1 MVWSHLLIFCMVGT
15 IVSWMVIYGIIH
27 SKLNNFLTP
36 AAEPHHTHSKRTS
49 RAGGIGI
56 IIGFIAVYILFNVL
70 FQFVGEK
77 EYPYEVI
84 FWGALAIF
92 TLGLVDDIRSVPA
105 RYKFL
110 FQIIIAIITHEYGF
124 RIDHIDIPFLE
135 LKLDLSGISI
145 ILTVLWFV
153 SIMNLINL
161 IDGLDGLAG
170 GVGLMLMIL
179 LVILGMEKGISA
191 SIYLS
196 IGMAGAIFGF
206 LIHNFPPAKVYMG
219 DSGAYTIGYVIA
231 ALSLMNFQKGAVIA
245 ALIGPMIALSL
256 PIIDVLFAI
265 MRRFMQGLPIFRPDK
280 GHIHHQLIRSG
291 FSHKNTVLILYG
303 ISLLALTGGV
313 LVFSNQGRY
322 FPLFLGFIMVAV
334 IFVARISQNNPFQ
347 IKSIIFDSLESRN
360 KIQNSVRLSRW
371 FIEEADKCENGEALW
386 NDYQFLLR
394 KLGFAEV
401 ILQLGGVKKIF
412 KGRDLEKSALLES
425 LFFHFDSEN
434 KEDAIQF
441 YAGKADMTE
450 RKFLLLSEIAF
461 ETWVLALKRW
471 KSKNSMSFKFDAH

>member
-15 IVSWMVIYGIIH
+15 IVSWTVIYGIIH
-27 SKLNNFLTP
+27 SKLNNCLTP
-36 AAEPHHTHSKRTS
+36 AAEPHHTHSQRTS
-49 RAGGIGI
+49 RAGGVGI

-84 FWGALAIF
+84 FLGALAIF

-124 RIDHIDIPFLE
+124 RIEQMVIPFLQLE
-135 LKLDLSGISI
+135 LDLSSASLV
-145 ILTVLWFV
+145 LTVFWFV

-179 LVILGMEKGISA
+179 LVILGMEKGISS
-191 SIYLS
+191 SIFLS

-231 ALSLMNFQKGAVIA
+231 ALSLMNFQKGAVVA

-265 MRRFMQGLPIFRPDK
+265 LRRAMQGLPIFRPDK

-291 FSHKNTVLILYG
+291 LSPKNTVLILYG
-303 ISLLALTGGV
+303 ISLLALAGGI
-313 LVFSNQGRY
+313 LIFSNQGRY
-322 FPLFLGFIMVAV
+322 FPLFLGFLMVAV

-347 IKSIIFDSLESRN
+347 IKSAIFESLESRN
-360 KIQNSVRLSRW
+360 KIQNSIRLSRW
-371 FIEEADKCENGEALW
+371 FIEEADKCENSEVLW
-386 NDYQFLLR
+386 NDYQFVMK

-401 ILQLGGVKKIF
+401 ILQLGGVKRVFRGK
-412 KGRDLEKSALLES
+412 DLEKSTLLES
-425 LFFHFDSEN
+425 LPFHFDSEN
-434 KEDAIQF
+434 EQDVIQF
-441 YAGKADMTE
+441 YAGKLDMTE
-450 RKFLLLSEIAF
+450 RKFSLLSEIAF

-471 KSKNSMSFKFDAH
+471 ESANAMSFKLGAQ

>member
-1 MVWSHLLIFCMVGT
+1 
-15 IVSWMVIYGIIH
+15 
-27 SKLNNFLTP
+27 
-36 AAEPHHTHSKRTS
+36 
-49 RAGGIGI
+49 
-56 IIGFIAVYILFNVL
+56 
-70 FQFVGEK
+70 
-77 EYPYEVI
+77 
-84 FWGALAIF
+84 
-92 TLGLVDDIRSVPA
+92 
-105 RYKFL
+105 
-110 FQIIIAIITHEYGF
+110 
-124 RIDHIDIPFLE
+124 
-135 LKLDLSGISI
+135 
-145 ILTVLWFV
+145 
-153 SIMNLINL
+153 
-161 IDGLDGLAG
+161 
-170 GVGLMLMIL
+170 
-179 LVILGMEKGISA
+179 
-191 SIYLS
+191 
-196 IGMAGAIFGF
+196 MAGAIFGF

-291 FSHKNTVLILYG
+291 ISHKNTVLILYG

-347 IKSIIFDSLESRN
+347 IKSVIFESLESRN
-360 KIQNSVRLSRW
+360 KIQNSIRLSRW
-371 FIEEADKCENGEALW
+371 FIEEADKCENSEALW

-412 KGRDLEKSALLES
+412 KGRDLEKSALLAVS
-425 LFFHFDSEN
+425 YTHLRAH
-434 KEDAIQF
+434 
-441 YAGKADMTE
+441 
-450 RKFLLLSEIAF
+450 
-461 ETWVLALKRW
+461 ETR
-471 KSKNSMSFKFDAH
+471 